1 MMQAAMSGKKE
12 TVAELLKHDKVDA
25 NAKDRNGTTAIMM
38 AAMRWQ
44 KKRLLLNC

>member
-25 NAKDRNGTTAIMM
+25 NAQRQEWYHSYHDGSNAM
-38 AAMRWQ
+38 AE
-44 KKRLLLNC
+44 KRLLLNC